1 MIAVDTS
8 ALIAMI
14 LEESDWELLDQI
26 VAENTC
32 IIGAPTLLETHMVLS
47 SFPAVDRFV
56 AVAEFQRYADVKV
69 MAFGTQHLEAARIAF
84 ERYGKG
90 RNPQS
95 ALNYGDCLS
104 YAVAKVE
111 GIPLLF
117 KGRDFLATDIE
128 PAVPL

>member
-1 MIAVDTS
+1 MIALDSS
-8 ALIAMI
+8 ALVAMI
-14 LEESDWELLDQI
+14 LEEPGWELLDQI
-26 VAENTC
+26 VAENRC

-47 SFPAVDRFV
+47 SFPGIDRF
-56 AVAEFQRYADVKV
+56 AAITDLQLYATIDIVP
-69 MAFGTQHLEAARIAF
+69 FGSQHLEAARTAF

-90 RNPQS
+90 RNPHS

-128 PAVPL
+128 PAVSL